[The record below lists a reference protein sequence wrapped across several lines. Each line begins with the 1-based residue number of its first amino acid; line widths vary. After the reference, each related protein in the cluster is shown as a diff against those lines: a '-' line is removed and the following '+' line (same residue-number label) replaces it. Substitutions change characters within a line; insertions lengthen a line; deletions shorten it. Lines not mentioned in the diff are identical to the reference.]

1 MSKILI
7 YDKPEEFLEAITQ
20 LQTEYNKKVENQTNT
35 GAGNYMN
42 KPARLHK
49 PEPIT
54 IQLNPA
60 IIMAGVILMVII
72 LSIGLGFNESY
83 NYLISGV

>member
-1 MSKILI
+1 
-7 YDKPEEFLEAITQ
+7 
-20 LQTEYNKKVENQTNT
+20 
-35 GAGNYMN
+35 MN

-54 IQLNPA
+54 IQLNTA

>member
-35 GAGNYMN
+35 GAGNY
-42 KPARLHK
+42 
-49 PEPIT
+49 E
-54 IQLNPA
+54 
-60 IIMAGVILMVII
+60 
-72 LSIGLGFNESY
+72 
-83 NYLISGV
+83 

>member
-20 LQTEYNKKVENQTNT
+20 LQTEYNKKVENQPILELVT
-35 GAGNYMN
+35 MN

>member
-1 MSKILI
+1 
-7 YDKPEEFLEAITQ
+7 
-20 LQTEYNKKVENQTNT
+20 
-35 GAGNYMN
+35 MN

-54 IQLNPA
+54 VQLNPA
-60 IIMAGVILMVII
+60 IVIVGVLIMVIF